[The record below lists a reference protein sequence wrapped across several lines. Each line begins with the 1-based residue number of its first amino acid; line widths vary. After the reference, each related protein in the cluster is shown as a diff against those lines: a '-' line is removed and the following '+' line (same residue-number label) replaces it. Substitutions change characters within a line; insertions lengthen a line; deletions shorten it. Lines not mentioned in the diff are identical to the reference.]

1 MLSSRLSIKL
11 SSSNATRTCT
21 VIYPLAFMSSFHR
34 VKANKYTEHF
44 RTLEL
49 PEDSSKGNVRRKYIE
64 LVKKFHPDTF
74 KDKGEKF
81 NEIDNSYRVLMK
93 KFQEDEEREASVV
106 GEYGL
111 YYDKN
116 KKEKMDE
123 EEDKEHPDIQHVAPQ
138 HRQYLDNPFG
148 YGPPSQRQKQNQKFR
163 ALKANEAVYEHRIGK
178 LTAQYENRIATR
190 ERATVK
196 KQQTRN
202 EIERLVEDLIQESM
216 ASGDFDNLE
225 GKGKP
230 LPQRVDYNPY
240 TDFTTHKINQILVET
255 GFAPEWVQLQKDIR
269 EKTMGIRKE
278 LKVTRQ
284 KMGPAPINR
293 DKLEEWHKVCNR
305 LQKQDVSELNKM
317 ITKFNLIVP
326 NMDHQK
332 FLFKLESEC
341 EKIFDNGYEASH
353 SQEGDAMESSD
364 KIEKNSK
371 DNKTRNIFE
380 SIFSIFK

>member
-1 MLSSRLSIKL
+1 MLITGLSIKL
-11 SSSNATRTCT
+11 SPSNATRTCSSFL
-21 VIYPLAFMSSFHR
+21 PLVFMSSYHR

-64 LVKKFHPDTF
+64 LVKKFHPDTY
-74 KDKGEKF
+74 KDNGEKF
-81 NEIDNSYRVLMK
+81 NQIDFSYRVLMK
-93 KFQEDEEREASVV
+93 KFQEDQEREDSLV

-116 KKEKMDE
+116 KKEQNE
-123 EEDKEHPDIQHVAPQ
+123 EEEEKDHPDIQHVAPQ

-148 YGPPSQRQKQNQKFR
+148 YGSPSQRQKQNQKFR
-163 ALKANEAVYEHRIGK
+163 ALKANEAVYEHRIGQ

-202 EIERLVEDLIQESM
+202 EIERLVEDLIQESI

-269 EKTMGIRKE
+269 ETTMNIRTE
-278 LKVTRQ
+278 LKMTRQ
-284 KMGPAPINR
+284 MMGPAPCNK
-293 DKLEEWHKVCNR
+293 DKHEQWLKVCDR
-305 LQKQDVSELNKM
+305 LRKKDVPELNKM
-317 ITKFNLIVP
+317 IEKFNLIVP
-326 NMDHQK
+326 NMNNQK
-332 FLFKLESEC
+332 FLFKLDAES
-341 EKIFDNGYEASH
+341 EKIFNSSYEPTNSPV
-353 SQEGDAMESSD
+353 QDAIELD
-364 KIEKNSK
+364 KINTSK
-371 DNKTRNIFE
+371 ENVKAPNIFDT
-380 SIFSIFK
+380 IFSIFK